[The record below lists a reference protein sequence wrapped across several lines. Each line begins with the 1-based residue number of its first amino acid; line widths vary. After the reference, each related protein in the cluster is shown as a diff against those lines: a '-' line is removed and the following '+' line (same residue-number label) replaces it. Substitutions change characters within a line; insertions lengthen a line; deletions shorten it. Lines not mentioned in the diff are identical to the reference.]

1 MPDSE
6 KEKQNI
12 KTELCKKWIHAS
24 GRKSFNINNIKKDTC
39 ICSLHFLK
47 AKSKQKAE
55 TSDLVDFQIES
66 VSQSYCGLYAKNDFT
81 EGSDI
86 LVKISRKL
94 NDHCNSLVL
103 NESNNII
110 VKTCDQSTQTIYD
123 KHLLA
128 SEIEIVI
135 LKRSLDNSIRFPS
148 TSYSSSSSISS
159 VPYNNFMPME
169 YILSSEV
176 KCKYFIGLTSAQF
189 SSLYDFL
196 GPAKFNLF
204 YWNSSRKV
212 KNSTD
217 SSKLSLKEQLF
228 VTLLRLRRGFNIFTL
243 AHMYNVKREV
253 FKRTLPKE
261 FRTFKKIRATI
272 DCTEFRC
279 EVPRNYA
286 QQGNTYSS
294 YKHHCT
300 MKCLIAVNPN
310 GAACFVSDLCE
321 GSITDVDIF
330 NKCGIMKH
338 INPEDIFL
346 VDKGFKIQH
355 LLLEKEATLFIPT
368 FLGKGEKFTAEEIM
382 LTKKIAKARIHIERF
397 NERLKKFR
405 MIDCVIPQSLT
416 PIAPQLVFVASCLV
430 NFQDCLCV

>member
-1 MPDSE
+1 M
-6 KEKQNI
+6 
-12 KTELCKKWIHAS
+12 
-24 GRKSFNINNIKKDTC
+24 
-39 ICSLHFLK
+39 
-47 AKSKQKAE
+47 
-55 TSDLVDFQIES
+55 
-66 VSQSYCGLYAKNDFT
+66 
-81 EGSDI
+81 
-86 LVKISRKL
+86 
-94 NDHCNSLVL
+94 
-103 NESNNII
+103 
-110 VKTCDQSTQTIYD
+110 
-123 KHLLA
+123 
-128 SEIEIVI
+128 
-135 LKRSLDNSIRFPS
+135 SI
-148 TSYSSSSSISS
+148 
-159 VPYNNFMPME
+159 E

-196 GPAKFNLF
+196 GPAKFNLS

-243 AHMYNVKREV
+243 AHMYNVSLFYIRSIFTTWIMYMFHHFKCLEYEMFPEREV
-253 FKRTLPKE
+253 FKRTLPKV
-261 FRTFKKIRATI
+261 FRTFKNIRATI

-310 GAACFVSDLCE
+310 GAACFVSDLYE

-338 INPEDIFL
+338 INPEDTFL

-355 LLLEKEATLFIPT
+355 LLLEKQATIFIPP
-368 FLGKGEKFTAEEIM
+368 FLGKREKFTAEEIM
-382 LTKKIAKARIHIERF
+382 LTKRIAKARIHIERF

-416 PIAPQLVFVASCLV
+416 PIASQLVFVASCLV